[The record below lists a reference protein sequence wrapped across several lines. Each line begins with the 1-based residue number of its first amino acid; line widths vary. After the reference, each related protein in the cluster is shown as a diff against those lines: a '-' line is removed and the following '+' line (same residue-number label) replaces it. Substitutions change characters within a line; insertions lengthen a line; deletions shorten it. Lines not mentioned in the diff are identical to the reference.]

1 MNSWKILEEDWETEI
16 LTDLNAE
23 KIQEKTSGK
32 NDEEW
37 ESELQDL
44 LNDSE

>member
-16 LTDLNAE
+16 LADLDAE
-23 KIQEKTSGK
+23 KIQEKTGGK

-44 LNDSE
+44 LNGSE